1 MRILFLLKVS
11 THVRHFE
18 SVIELLADRGHHV
31 RLATPQGRDEVPL
44 PARLL
49 AHKRISH
56 TVAPGRRGD
65 DWNDAVHALR
75 AFTDYVRYLDEPF
88 LPAEKLRTRAFRNF
102 VKAAT
107 GETQTHASANCPS
120 CGVKIVDDDL
130 GRMLLSVGSVGM
142 RNLNDLLRR
151 AESAVPSDARHE
163 AFLRAEQPDVM
174 LVTPLVSLGSR
185 EADFVTSA
193 RALGIPVGLPVFSWD
208 NLTTKGIIHVKPD
221 RVFVWNDVQKN
232 EAVRYHDIVA
242 DDVSVVGAPR
252 FDEFFALKVKTPREA
267 FCAKFGVEAGRPI
280 LTYLCSSE
288 FVAGSEADFV
298 RTWIDE
304 IRREPALK
312 ECGILI
318 RPHPRT
324 LSEWRKLDFSAWP
337 NAALATSPQMNADQL
352 LYDTMYHSAAVVGL
366 NTSAQIEAGIVGRPV
381 YTILA
386 PGFEAGQQGTL
397 HFKYLLASDG
407 GFVEV
412 AETFDEHRAQLA
424 DAVAG
429 RYDEERI
436 RRFVQSFVRPA
447 GLDIPVTPLMADA
460 IETMAKPR
468 GVSVVE
474 RLIRASHRPVRS
486 RRRAQKS

>member
-1 MRILFLLKVS
+1 MKILFLLKVS

-65 DWNDAVHALR
+65 DWNDAAHALR
-75 AFTDYVRYLDEPF
+75 AFTDYVRYLEEPF

-107 GETQTHASANCPS
+107 GEVQTHASANCPS

-130 GRMLLSVGSVGM
+130 GRMILSVGSVGM

-221 RVFVWNDVQKN
+221 RVFVWNDVQKD

-252 FDEFFALKVKTPREA
+252 FDEFFALKPTTTREA
-267 FCAKFGVEAGRPI
+267 FCARFGLDGAQPL
-280 LTYLCSSE
+280 LTYLCSSA
-288 FVAGSEADFV
+288 FVAGSEVEFV
-298 RTWIDE
+298 QLWIDE
-304 IRREPALK
+304 IRKHPGLQS
-312 ECGILI
+312 CGILI

-324 LSEWRKLDFSAWP
+324 LREWRSLNVSAWR
-337 NAALATSPQMNADQL
+337 NVGVTVFSGAEADQL
-352 LYDTMYHSAAVVGL
+352 LYDTLYHSAAAVGL

-386 PGFEAGQQGTL
+386 PGFEGGQQGTL
-397 HFKYLLASDG
+397 HFTYLLASNG

-412 AETFDEHRAQLA
+412 AATFDEHRTQLA

-436 RRFVQSFVRPA
+436 RRFVQKFVRPA
-447 GLDIPVTPLMADA
+447 GLDTPVAPLMADA
-460 IETMAKPR
+460 IEKMAKPR

-474 RLIRASHRPVRS
+474 RLIRASRRPVRS
-486 RRRAQKS
+486 RPRAQKP